1 MRYLL
6 PIVAA
11 TAAIALPATAAAGVT
26 QHASGQGGITVV
38 GELRTFSF
46 NAETHSDGTTT
57 GHAELINRFGGNDVH
72 ISVDC
77 LRVIGNVA
85 SISGQVTKSNNP
97 LFLEFSE
104 VVFSVQDNGE
114 GAASPPDL
122 ISFAFFDV
130 PQPGY
135 ECQDQLF
142 PPTFEV
148 ENGNVQL
155 KG

>member
-1 MRYLL
+1 MRFLL
-6 PIVAA
+6 TIAA
-11 TAAIALPATAAAGVT
+11 SAAAIALPATATAGVT
-26 QHASGQGGITVV
+26 QHASGQGGITIV

-72 ISVDC
+72 MSIDC

-114 GAASPPDL
+114 GAGSPADV
-122 ISFAFFDV
+122 ISFAFFDL

-135 ECQDQLF
+135 ECRDQLF
-142 PPTFEV
+142 PPAFAI
-148 ENGNVQL
+148 ENGNVQV
-155 KG
+155 KR